1 MRQRRRN
8 LLSSALFAICVA
20 GPAAAADPLG
30 PYVGAAVGQ
39 AQIATDVSDP
49 FVTLSDR
56 FKKNHFAFKVMV
68 GLRPISLL
76 GAELSY
82 MDFGD
87 PSGTLFAHPADASM
101 RGVSAFGILYL
112 PVPVIDV
119 FAKAGAA
126 HIHSTTSGS
135 APVPSLICCVTL
147 PFQLD
152 RTNTSFAAGVGA
164 QLKFGPLSARAEYE
178 RFNAAGENPYLLSLG
193 LTWAFF

>member
-112 PVPVIDV
+112 PSRL
-119 FAKAGAA
+119 
-126 HIHSTTSGS
+126 STCLRR
-135 APVPSLICCVTL
+135 PVPHTFTV
-147 PFQLD
+147 
-152 RTNTSFAAGVGA
+152 RRAAVPPYPRLFVA
-164 QLKFGPLSARAEYE
+164 LHL
-178 RFNAAGENPYLLSLG
+178 RFNWTARIRVSQRESGLS
-193 LTWAFF
+193 